1 MKPRTPGLWLI
12 AAIIGL
18 LSQMPTSAFA
28 GMTPEEVKAF
38 EGYKAKAEKGNAEA
52 QYNLGESY
60 DNGDGVPKDE
70 VEGVKWYRK
79 AADQGYDRAQFIL
92 GVCYASG
99 TGVTKDEV
107 EGVKW
112 YRKAADQGH
121 VRAQHNLGVHYYEAE
136 DAVEAVKCCLL
147 YTSPSPRDS

>member
-1 MKPRTPGLWLI
+1 MKPRTPGPWLI

-60 DNGDGVPKDE
+60 DNGDGVPKDK

-79 AADQGYDRAQFIL
+79 AAEQGNAVAQ
-92 GVCYASG
+92 S
-99 TGVTKDEV
+99 
-107 EGVKW
+107 
-112 YRKAADQGH
+112 
-121 VRAQHNLGVHYYEAE
+121 NLGFMYANGDGAPELPNIEHQTINIELTRTLTP
-136 DAVEAVKCCLL
+136 C
-147 YTSPSPRDS
+147 PSPRPSPAGRGKQPPVSLLKLTGG